1 MIYVGIDVASTKH
14 DCFITNEQGEV
25 YSNSFTIE
33 NNYDG
38 FSQLRQ
44 AIKDFSKQT
53 NDSNVSVGLEST
65 GHYSQNI
72 LMHLIKFDYSVYY
85 INPLFIDGFK
95 KAKTIR
101 KTKTD
106 KLDCQLIASYLQQNI
121 DTLEPYK
128 STDVIY
134 DELKILTRHRAFLV
148 AERAKVKVNL
158 KRLITIVFPEYI
170 NIFSSLCNE
179 TSLAILYRFP
189 LPSQISK
196 LEAKDI
202 NEYVKRKFPHCRIDY
217 TKFEQIIELA
227 KKTIGSKLSSYSI
240 EIKSLINM
248 INYFCDEID
257 KIENQID
264 KYVSEVDS
272 DIFNIPGVSN
282 ISGASLLGEI
292 GSISK
297 FKHADQLVA
306 FAGYDPTIYES
317 GKYSSSSGKMAK
329 RGSKYLRTMIW
340 HIALVLTNFDEKYH
354 LYYLK
359 KKAEGL
365 HHNKILGHIGKKFLR
380 LLYSILKNNTKYQ
393 KSYQIP
399 LTTI

>member
-1 MIYVGIDVASTKH
+1 MIYVGIDIASTKH
-14 DCFITNEQGEV
+14 DCFITNEHGEV
-25 YSNSFTIE
+25 FSDSFTIE

-38 FSQLRQ
+38 FTQLRE
-44 AIKDFSKQT
+44 AIKAFSKQT
-53 NDSNVSVGLEST
+53 NDSKISIGLEST

-72 LMHLIKFDYSVYY
+72 LLHLVKFDYSVFY
-85 INPLFIDGFK
+85 INPLFIDGYK
-95 KAKTIR
+95 KGKTIR

-121 DTLEPYK
+121 DDLEPYK
-128 STDVIY
+128 PTDTIY
-134 DELKILTRHRAFLV
+134 DELKILTRHRTFLV
-148 AERAKVKVNL
+148 SERSKIKVNL

-170 NIFSSLCNE
+170 DVFSSLYNE

-196 LEAKDI
+196 LEAEDI
-202 NEYVKRKFPHCRIDY
+202 NVYVKKKFPHCRIDY

-227 KKTIGSKLSSYSI
+227 KKTVGSKLSSYAL
-240 EIKSLINM
+240 EIKSLVNL
-248 INYFCDEID
+248 INYFSDEIEN
-257 KIENQID
+257 IESQID
-264 KYVSEVDS
+264 KFVSKIDS

-282 ISGASLLGEI
+282 VSGASLLGEI

-297 FKHADQLVA
+297 FRRADQLVA
-306 FAGYDPTIYES
+306 YAGYDPAIYES

-340 HIALVLTNFDEKYH
+340 HIALVIANPDEKYH

-380 LLYSILKNNTKYQ
+380 LLYSILKNNSKYQ
-393 KSYQIP
+393 KSYQMP